1 MDIILNNQ
9 YSDVM
14 TNPIQ
19 SGVKSTATTT
29 RLIIDNKDIDGYQT
43 PIIDILEKEDKKG
56 HVTVD

>member
-1 MDIILNNQ
+1 
-9 YSDVM
+9 M